1 MNSLSLRHTIYL
13 SESNAVSL
21 PRLLFGPALFSNLLV
36 SKLIF
41 GTLEQAERVDTN

>member
-1 MNSLSLRHTIYL
+1 MQYSYL
-13 SESNAVSL
+13 DFYL
-21 PRLLFGPALFSNLLV
+21 ALHFFSNLLE